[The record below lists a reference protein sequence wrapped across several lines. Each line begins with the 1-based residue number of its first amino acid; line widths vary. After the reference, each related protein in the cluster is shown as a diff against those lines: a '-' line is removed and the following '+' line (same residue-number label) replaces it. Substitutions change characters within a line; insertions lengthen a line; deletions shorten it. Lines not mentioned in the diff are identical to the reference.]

1 LKADNKKKNAVLVFS
16 LCLVLAI
23 MTLSVYLQVGSHQFI
38 SFDDYQYVRDNP
50 HVSGGITGK
59 NVLWAFTSIEASNWH
74 PVTWISHMAD
84 VQLYRMNPR
93 YHHLTN
99 VVIHTA
105 SSLLLLL
112 LLLRCTGSLWK
123 SSFVA
128 ALFALH
134 PLHVESVA
142 WVAERKDVL
151 SAFFGIL
158 TLFFYSGYLARKTP
172 GRYLLALFSFLLGL
186 MSKPMLVTLPVIML
200 LMDYWPLGRYRQ
212 ENQGQS
218 ARQLMGRM
226 LSLIKEK
233 TPFFALT
240 LPSVVLTIYAQHQ
253 GGSVAGLKEIPLLLR
268 TGNALIAYVKY
279 IGKILWPSDLAIFY
293 PLPTAV
299 PLWQVIG
306 SLLILVLLSTG
317 AIRAGR
323 RYPYLVL
330 GWFWFLI
337 TLLPV
342 IGLIQV
348 GGQSMADRYTYLP
361 ALGLFIMAAWGV
373 PDLVRR
379 LRHREGIL
387 ALLAGMVIIAST
399 ALTWKQIGY
408 WQDGISLYRHALQVT
423 SNNHLANFNLA
434 VDLTEKGDLDGAIQ
448 AYRASLEGNTFISE
462 AHNNLGFVLAKKG
475 DWDAAIKEYQA
486 SLWMNPKDTRCLLN
500 LGDAFSQQGDLKSA
514 IKQYRQVLA
523 LTPEN
528 TDASTNL
535 GNALTR
541 SGDLDAAI
549 EIYRGV
555 LRIIPA
561 STDVHNNLGAALA
574 RKGDLDGAISEY
586 QAALRINPVNTDAH
600 INMGITLMEKGSLD
614 AAIQEFQQVLRINP
628 NDTVAPGALARALAR
643 KKINSETG
651 K

>member
-1 LKADNKKKNAVLVFS
+1 LKAITKKTNTVFVVS
-16 LCLVLAI
+16 LCLTLAI
-23 MTLSVYLQVGSHQFI
+23 VTLSVYLQVGSHQFI

-50 HVSGGITGK
+50 HVSSGITGK
-59 NVLWAFTSIEASNWH
+59 NVLWALTSVEASNWH

-84 VQLYRMNPR
+84 VQFFGMSPR

-99 VVIHTA
+99 VAIHIA

-112 LLLRCTGSLWK
+112 LLLRCTGSPWR

-158 TLFFYSGYLARKTP
+158 TLFFYSGYVAKRKP

-186 MSKPMLVTLPVIML
+186 MSKPMLVTLPIIML

-212 ENQGQS
+212 EDQKKS
-218 ARQLMGRM
+218 ARQLLGEMP
-226 LSLIKEK
+226 SLVKEK
-233 TPFFALT
+233 IPFLALT

-268 TGNALIAYVKY
+268 TGNALVAYVKY
-279 IGKILWPSDLAIFY
+279 LGKILWPSDLAIFY
-293 PLPTAV
+293 PLPAAL

-306 SLLILVLLSTG
+306 SLLVLALLSAV
-317 AIRAGR
+317 AIRGGR
-323 RYPYLVL
+323 RYPYLAL

-361 ALGLFIMAAWGV
+361 SIGLFIVAAWGV
-373 PDLVRR
+373 PDLAVRWR
-379 LRHREGIL
+379 YREGIL
-387 ALLAGMVIIAST
+387 ALLAGVAIIGSAAT
-399 ALTWKQIGY
+399 TWKQLAY
-408 WQDGISLYRHALQVT
+408 WQDGVSLYRHSLQVT
-423 SNNHLANFNLA
+423 SSNHLVNFNLA

-475 DWDAAIKEYQA
+475 DWDAAIKEYQT
-486 SLWMNPKDTRCLLN
+486 SLWMNPKDTRSLLN
-500 LGDAFSQQGDLKSA
+500 LGDAFSRQGDLKSA

-523 LTPEN
+523 LTPDN
-528 TDASTNL
+528 TDASINL

-541 SGDLDAAI
+541 QGELDAAI
-549 EIYRGV
+549 ETYRAV
-555 LRIIPA
+555 LRILPA
-561 STDVHNNLGAALA
+561 NTDVHNNLGAALA
-574 RKGDLDGAISEY
+574 RKGDLDAAISQY
-586 QAALRINPVNTDAH
+586 QEALRINPVNTDAH
-600 INMGITLMEKGSLD
+600 INMGITLMEKGALD

-628 NDTVAPGALARALAR
+628 NDTVAPGALGRALAR
-643 KKINSETG
+643 KKAAR
-651 K
+651 

>member
-1 LKADNKKKNAVLVFS
+1 LEADRKKTNTVF
-16 LCLVLAI
+16 LVLLCMTLAV

-38 SFDDYQYVRDNP
+38 SFDDYQYVKDNP

-59 NVLWAFTSIEASNWH
+59 NILWAFTSIEASNWH
-74 PVTWISHMAD
+74 PVTWMSHMAD
-84 VQLYRMNPR
+84 VQLYGMSPR
-93 YHHLTN
+93 SHHLTN

-123 SSFVA
+123 SWFVA
-128 ALFALH
+128 VLFALH

-151 SAFFGIL
+151 SAFFGLL
-158 TLFFYSGYLARKTP
+158 TLFFYSGYVAKQKP

-186 MSKPMLVTLPVIML
+186 MSKPMLVTLPIIML

-212 ENQGQS
+212 EGQGQS
-218 ARQLMGRM
+218 LQQLLGKM

-233 TPFFALT
+233 IPFFALT
-240 LPSVVLTIYAQHQ
+240 LPSIVLTIYAQHQ

-293 PLPTAV
+293 PLPAAV

-306 SLLILVLLSTG
+306 SLSILVLLSTG
-317 AIRAGR
+317 VIRAGR
-323 RYPYLVL
+323 RCPYLIL

-342 IGLIQV
+342 IGLVQV

-361 ALGLFIMAAWGV
+361 ALGLFIMAVWGV
-373 PDLVRR
+373 PDLARR
-379 LRHREGIL
+379 LRYREEIL
-387 ALLAGMVIIAST
+387 ALLAGMVVIAST

-423 SNNHLANFNLA
+423 SNNHLVNFNLA

-448 AYRASLEGNTFISE
+448 AYRASLDGNTFISE

-475 DWDAAIKEYQA
+475 DWDAAIKEYQL
-486 SLWMNPKDTRCLLN
+486 SLWMNPKDTRSLLN
-500 LGDAFSQQGDLKSA
+500 LGDAFAQKGDLKEA
-514 IKQYRQVLA
+514 IKEYRQVLG
-523 LTPEN
+523 LTPDN
-528 TDASTNL
+528 TDAYINL

-541 SGDLDAAI
+541 SGKLNEAI
-549 EIYRGV
+549 ETYRTV
-555 LRIIPA
+555 LRIIPTN
-561 STDVHNNLGAALA
+561 TDVHNNLGAALA
-574 RKGDLDGAISEY
+574 RKGDLDAAISEY
-586 QAALRINPVNTDAH
+586 QVALRINPANSDAH
-600 INMGITLMEKGSLD
+600 TNMGITLMEKGSLD
-614 AAIQEFQQVLRINP
+614 AAIPEFQQVLRINP
-628 NDTVAPGALARALAR
+628 NDTVAARALGRALAR
-643 KKINSETG
+643 KKNG
-651 K
+651 R

>member
-1 LKADNKKKNAVLVFS
+1 LKAVTKKTTTVTNTVFIVL
-16 LCLVLAI
+16 LCLTLAI
-23 MTLSVYLQVGSHQFI
+23 ITLSVYLQVGSHQFI

-50 HVSGGITGK
+50 HVSSGVTGK
-59 NVLWAFTSIEASNWH
+59 NFLWALTSVEASNWH
-74 PVTWISHMAD
+74 PVTWMSHMAD
-84 VQLYRMNPR
+84 VQLFGMSPR

-99 VVIHTA
+99 VAIHIA

-112 LLLRCTGSLWK
+112 LLLSCTGSIWK

-151 SAFFGIL
+151 SAFFGLL
-158 TLFFYSGYLARKTP
+158 TLFFYSGYVAKRKP

-186 MSKPMLVTLPVIML
+186 MSKPMLVTLPIIML

-212 ENQGQS
+212 EGQEQLV
-218 ARQLMGRM
+218 RQLRTKM

-233 TPFFALT
+233 IPFLALT

-293 PLPTAV
+293 PLSSAV

-306 SLLILVLLSTG
+306 FLVILVLLSAC

-342 IGLIQV
+342 IGLVQV

-361 ALGLFIMAAWGV
+361 SIGLFIVATWGV
-373 PDLVRR
+373 PDLARR
-379 LRHREGIL
+379 LRYRKGIL
-387 ALLAGMVIIAST
+387 ALLAGVIIIAS
-399 ALTWKQIGY
+399 AAITWKQLGY

-423 SNNHLANFNLA
+423 PNNHLVNFNLA

-475 DWDAAIKEYQA
+475 DWDAAIREYQL
-486 SLWMNPKDTRCLLN
+486 SLWMNPKDTRSLLN
-500 LGDAFSQQGDLKSA
+500 LGDAFAQKGDLQAA
-514 IKQYRQVLA
+514 IKQYRQVLV
-523 LTPEN
+523 LTPDN

-541 SGDLDAAI
+541 NGELDAAI
-549 EIYRGV
+549 ETYRAV

-561 STDVHNNLGAALA
+561 SSDVHNNLGAALA
-574 RKGDLDGAISEY
+574 RKGDLDAAISEY
-586 QAALRINPVNTDAH
+586 QVALRINPANTDAH

-628 NDTVAPGALARALAR
+628 NDTVAPAALGRALAR
-643 KKINSETG
+643 KKTIR
-651 K
+651 